1 MAIPNTIGAHRY
13 PYSNS
18 PERTMVQF
26 FASGS
31 TNAALRIIPTNTA
44 AYGMKFHITKLNVGV
59 TNASAG
65 ASMVVK
71 LMGDTVLG
79 VPGTV
84 NNQSVI
90 DFYPTY
96 LQSQSYATATSTPI
110 LCLASGAT
118 VGMYCFVQGFWK

>member
-1 MAIPNTIGAHRY
+1 
-13 PYSNS
+13 
-18 PERTMVQF
+18 MVQF
-26 FASGS
+26 VASGA

-44 AYGMKFHITKLNVGV
+44 AYGKTFCITKMNVGV

-71 LMGDTVLG
+71 LMGDTIIG

-84 NNQSVI
+84 NNNAIV
-90 DFYPTY
+90 DLYPTY
-96 LQSQSYATATSTPI
+96 IQSQSYATATSTPI

-118 VGMYCFVQGFWK
+118 IGMYCFIQGFWK